1 MSLLNVA
8 SGALIANQAALQTV
22 GHNISNVN
30 TVGYSRQ
37 NVVLETSGGQYTGGG
52 YIGRGVTV
60 ANVTREHSD
69 FLTKQSTLASS
80 VLASDSARA
89 GQLLQLEDIFPSG
102 TSDLGAAVTDLLNSF
117 SNVSSAPTDLTAR
130 GVVLTRA
137 QELANRF
144 SSASTQIDSLQT
156 GTQQQLTADVTQVN
170 DLIGRIAKIN
180 DQIASS
186 QGQSQQPND
195 LLDQRDTLVRNLNQ
209 YVQTSQVTNSD
220 GRMDVFMGSQ
230 ALVLG
235 NTTASVS
242 LVSDPGGDPSKMRLA
257 VGRGTATSTFDDSM
271 VGGGEIAGL
280 LKFNNTDIPE
290 ARNLLGRMAL
300 TTTTEVNDQHK
311 LGIDLNGN
319 PGTDF
324 FQPITIPPGYAAT
337 SNTGAAT
344 ITATVADA
352 TALAASDYQ
361 VQFTSGTTGQIVR
374 LSDGQ
379 ATAFA
384 SLAPATVDGLTFN
397 LGAGAAAGDAYIVKP
412 YATAAGQMG
421 TLFTSPRQLAAGS
434 PVVVATA
441 SDNTGTVTVAS
452 LQVTSQNAS
461 LLNDAII
468 TFTSPTAYTI
478 TVPPAAAGPSQ
489 TYTSGNTIS
498 QNGWE
503 LTLKGTPAAGDV
515 VMVQANDSTI
525 NTPLRDPTAW
535 PTTYAAT
542 PTSTVGGPILTTA
555 GNADALAALRDK
567 ATYDGSPMSDGYAGL
582 ISQLGTRV
590 QSAQFTASVSQSI
603 SSNLDGNVASLTG
616 VNLDE
621 EAAKLLQYQQA
632 YQASAKMI
640 QISQSI
646 FDSVISAMG

>member
-30 TVGYSRQ
+30 TAGYSRQ

-60 ANVTREHSD
+60 ANVTREHDD

-89 GQLLQLEDIFPSG
+89 GQLLKLEDIFPSG
-102 TSDLGAAVTDLLNSF
+102 TGDLGSAVTDLLNSF
-117 SNVSSAPTDLTAR
+117 SDVSSAPTDLTAR
-130 GVVLTRA
+130 TVVLTRA
-137 QELANRF
+137 QELSSRF
-144 SSASTQIDSLQT
+144 SSASTQIDSLQS
-156 GTQQQLTADVTQVN
+156 GTQQQLTDDVTQVN

-195 LLDQRDTLVRNLNQ
+195 LLDQRDTLIRNINQ
-209 YVQTSQVTNSD
+209 YVQTSQVNTSD
-220 GRMDVFMGSQ
+220 GRIDVFMGSQ

-235 NTTASVS
+235 NSTATVS
-242 LVSDPGGDPSKMRLA
+242 LVPDPGGDPSKVRLA
-257 VGRGTATSTFDDSM
+257 VGRGTAVSTFDDSM

-280 LKFNNTDIPE
+280 LKVNNTDIPE

-300 TTTTEVNDQHK
+300 ATTTEVNDQHK

-324 FQPITIPPGYAAT
+324 FQPITIPPGYPAT
-337 SNTGAAT
+337 SNTGTAT

-352 TALAASDYQ
+352 TALAVSDYQ

-379 ATAFA
+379 ATPFS

-397 LGAGAAAGDAYIVKP
+397 LGAGAAAGDGYIVKP
-412 YATAAGQMG
+412 YATAADQMD
-421 TLFTSPRQLAAGS
+421 TVFTSPLQLAAGS

-441 SDNTGTVTVAS
+441 ADNTGTVTVAG
-452 LQVTSQNAS
+452 LQVTSQNAN
-461 LLNDAII
+461 LLSDAII
-468 TFTSPTAYTI
+468 NFTSPTAYTI

-489 TYTSGNTIS
+489 AYASGDTIS
-498 QNGWE
+498 LNGWE

-515 VMVQANDSTI
+515 VVVQANDSSI
-525 NTPLRDPTAW
+525 NTPLRATGTW
-535 PTTYAAT
+535 PTTYTAT
-542 PTSTVGGPILTTA
+542 PASTVGGPITTTA

-567 ATYDGSPMSDGYAGL
+567 NVYDGSPMSDGYAGL
-582 ISQLGTRV
+582 ISELGTRV

-603 SSNLDGNVASLTG
+603 SSNLDANVASLSG